1 MNKKY
6 KAGYMLFTHA
16 SDYHHDGLLGSIL
29 TVQKYTSDNI
39 YVYAENA

>member
-16 SDYHHDGLLGSIL
+16 NDYRHDGLPDSIL
-29 TVQKYTSDNI
+29 TVQKYTSDNM
-39 YVYAENA
+39 YVYAENS